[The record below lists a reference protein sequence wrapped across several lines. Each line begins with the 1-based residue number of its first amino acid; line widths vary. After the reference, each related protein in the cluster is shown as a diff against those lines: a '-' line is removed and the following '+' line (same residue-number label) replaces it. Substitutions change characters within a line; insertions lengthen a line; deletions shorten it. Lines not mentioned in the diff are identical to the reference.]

1 MWDGIPERSRT
12 RAFRDLLG
20 NPLSFRGWRTISS
33 TSPTET
39 DNGPPAVPMGSV
51 VGSTRQRRTPSS
63 ERTPRPASEWASFGS
78 PVSNSRP
85 PGSQSRSSG
94 DIGEHPPSHARL
106 RSGELHHHRYAPCR
120 RTAYDLRTGR
130 KAFVVAYRRRDFR
143 RRILAERRIAASRSA
158 AYRLGDKRYPPKGDR
173 HPGGEGR
180 KGRDAHSGDRL
191 PDHVGRDRSRCSL
204 RRGSFSPA
212 SFHAVRRCAHSGPA
226 VAGTKPPAP
235 GCFVAIANAP
245 IADPHPRTR
254 NSPLD
259 R

>member
-1 MWDGIPERSRT
+1 MAHYLFDFSDGDRQ
-12 RAFRDLLG
+12 RAARGADG
-20 NPLSFRGWRTISS
+20 VRRGIDPTASNPLVRANTAAGFRMGVVRITGVEFETTWISVAKLGRHRG
-33 TSPTET
+33 T
-39 DNGPPAVPMGSV
+39 
-51 VGSTRQRRTPSS
+51 
-63 ERTPRPASEWASFGS
+63 
-78 PVSNSRP
+78 
-85 PGSQSRSSG
+85 
-94 DIGEHPPSHARL
+94 PPSHARL